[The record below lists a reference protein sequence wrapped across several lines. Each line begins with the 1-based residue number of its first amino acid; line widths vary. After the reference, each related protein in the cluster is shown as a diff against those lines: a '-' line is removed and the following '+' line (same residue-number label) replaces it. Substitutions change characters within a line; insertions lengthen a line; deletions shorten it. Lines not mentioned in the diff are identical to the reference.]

1 MSNSNPQLSEYIRE
15 RLMNMYLELQ
25 ESNKERRAQTKALK
39 KAHGVD
45 QRPSSPRAD
54 AAFARTRAANTQLT
68 GQNTTMTGQNTALT
82 GQNTALTGQNTAL
95 TGQNTALT
103 GQNAALTGQNAALT
117 GKRVRSANRLKSARG
132 EINTLTGQNTAL
144 TGQNTALTG
153 QNTALTGDLAVRT
166 GSERGARRALA
177 LAAADVTAL
186 AGEKTALTGQNTAL
200 AGENATLTGQNAALM
215 AKPWEKWKAGVG
227 KLDNSLLG
235 SSPAS
240 GVGPPS
246 KGLLGSGGNVGMGA
260 KLAVGGVAA
269 GLQGL
274 SSASTEWE
282 ENKNK
287 GMGSGE
293 NLAKTAVRGTAGA
306 VGAGVGATVLGGLG
320 QALGSRIPGIGGAIG
335 FALGSAVG
343 GLGGGYVADKAADFV
358 TNVGDDDEGIKDFQ
372 ADRKIRGIER
382 QDKIDQA
389 KQAIADRRLR
399 KSGDTT
405 LSPLSSG
412 QQQQS
417 FTVNGQAAGG
427 NQYFPGGNVS
437 ITSTNSQSMR
447 R

>member
-1 MSNSNPQLSEYIRE
+1 MSNSNPQLKQYIRE
-15 RLMNMYLELQ
+15 NLMNMYLELQ
-25 ESNKERRAQTKALK
+25 ESNKARRALIRAKKAALGNVGGEGDVNATESGGRSDTPSRFGDTFAKRNFRRDQKSTPGPTVSSPAMIKAQTKNNDMLSSASAITSARKNAAL
-39 KAHGVD
+39 A
-45 QRPSSPRAD
+45 
-54 AAFARTRAANTQLT
+54 
-68 GQNTTMTGQNTALT
+68 GQNVVLA
-82 GQNTALTGQNTAL
+82 
-95 TGQNTALT
+95 
-103 GQNAALTGQNAALT
+103 GQNAALTSSAIGSARGQDILARVAAKMGDQNAAT
-117 GKRVRSANRLKSARG
+117 M
-132 EINTLTGQNTAL
+132 
-144 TGQNTALTG
+144 
-153 QNTALTGDLAVRT
+153 
-166 GSERGARRALA
+166 
-177 LAAADVTAL
+177 AD
-186 AGEKTALTGQNTAL
+186 NTAL

-235 SSPAS
+235 NSPAS
-240 GVGPPS
+240 GGGPPS

-417 FTVNGQAAGG
+417 LTVNGQAAGG

>member
-25 ESNKERRAQTKALK
+25 ESSAARRALIRAKRAAL
-39 KAHGVD
+39 GVD

-82 GQNTALTGQNTAL
+82 GQIT
-95 TGQNTALT
+95 
-103 GQNAALTGQNAALT
+103 ALT
-117 GKRVRSANRLKSARG
+117 GKRVKSANRLKSARG
-132 EINTLTGQNTAL
+132 EINTLTG
-144 TGQNTALTG
+144 
-153 QNTALTGDLAVRT
+153 
-166 GSERGARRALA
+166 
-177 LAAADVTAL
+177 
-186 AGEKTALTGQNTAL
+186 EKTAL

-227 KLDNSLLG
+227 KLDNSLFG
-235 SSPAS
+235 NSPAS
-240 GVGPPS
+240 GGGPPS

-320 QALGSRIPGIGGAIG
+320 QALGSRIPGVGGAIG

-437 ITSTNSQSMR
+437 ITSTNAQSMR